1 MRLLDLGDQA
11 RCGGGGDREEED
23 DDGGPAKPE
32 RYGAGP
38 DPGERGPIGGV
49 AAVGIE
55 QIGDDQSGEHRDGQQ
70 ARGPLDS
77 GVVEH

>member
-1 MRLLDLGDQA
+1 VVVAIA
-11 RCGGGGDREEED
+11 RRKTTMGDR
-23 DDGGPAKPE
+23 PNPE
-32 RYGAGP
+32 RDGAGP

-49 AAVGIE
+49 ASVGVE
-55 QIGDDQSGEHRDGQQ
+55 QVGDDQSGEHCDGQQ